1 MQRVFLLT
9 FILLTQG
16 VSLFAQPKWEVNL
29 SAGASNYLGDL
40 VEPPFPYLNTFAPAF
55 GAGIAFVPSPSVA
68 FELNLLNARLQGDD
82 HNIGEDNFMRRS
94 LRFESSLWELNLTT
108 RLEPLSAY
116 RYYEYGKFKGTML
129 PYFFIGGG
137 ITRFDAMV
145 EYRPE
150 TKAYFMELIEADQE
164 FSRKGMT
171 YALPFGAG
179 LRIDLNKRHA
189 LDIRAGVRP
198 TFTDYLDGVSLSG
211 NPESNDWYVVGSLR
225 FVSRLGDK
233 DSDKD
238 GIPDREDFCPLVAG
252 DISAKGCPDADGDGV
267 EDLEDICPYK
277 FGLLDLNGCPDL
289 DGDGLT
295 DMDDD
300 CPTLPGPEATDGC
313 PDKDGDG
320 VRDAVDWCPS
330 EAGTKMLNGC
340 PDCDGDD
347 VINWYDKC
355 PEVAGSPLYEG
366 CPVELYDFDKDGFP
380 NEVDLCPNVKGTLN
394 GCPDTDGDN
403 VPDEK
408 DKCPEIFGSS
418 EVFGCPVMTKKEL
431 ELLELATKAIKFETG
446 SAVLKPESK
455 TDLEGIIPILMNYP
469 NYHIEIQGHTDNVG
483 KAIRNQQLSEKRAAV
498 CYEFLTRMGIDTSR
512 VAFKGFGEE
521 RPIAK
526 NETAGGRKLNRRV
539 EFILTP
545 YVP

>member
-9 FILLTQG
+9 FFLFTQG
-16 VSLFAQPKWEVNL
+16 LTLSAQPKWEVNL

-68 FELNLLNARLQGDD
+68 FELNLLNARLKGDD
-82 HNIGEDNFMRRS
+82 HNIGEENFMRRS

-137 ITRFDAMV
+137 VATFDARV

-150 TKAYFMELIEADQE
+150 TKAYFMELIEADKALSE
-164 FSRKGMT
+164 KKMT
-171 YALPFGAG
+171 YTLPFGAG

-189 LDIRAGVRP
+189 LDIRAGIRP
-198 TFTDYLDGVSLSG
+198 TFTDYLDGISLSG

-277 FGLLDLNGCPDL
+277 FGILDLNGCPDL
-289 DGDGLT
+289 DGDGLA
-295 DMDDD
+295 DMEDD
-300 CPTLPGPEATDGC
+300 CPVVPGPRKTAGC

-320 VRDAVDWCPS
+320 IKDADDWCPG
-330 EAGTKMLNGC
+330 EFGTKLLNGC
-340 PDCDGDD
+340 PDCDQDG

-355 PEVAGSPLYEG
+355 PEVFGSPLYEG
-366 CPVELYDFDKDGFP
+366 CPVELYDSDGDGFK
-380 NEVDLCPNVKGTLN
+380 NEEDLCPVISGTFK
-394 GCPDTDGDN
+394 GCPDMDGDE
-403 VPDEK
+403 VPDDK
-408 DKCPEIFGSS
+408 DKCPQVYGSS
-418 EVFGCPVMTKKEL
+418 EAFGCPVMTKKEL

-455 TDLEGIIPILMNYP
+455 TNLERVVPILMNYP
-469 NYHIEIQGHTDNVG
+469 NYHIEIQGHTDNTG
-483 KAIRNQQLSEKRAAV
+483 KAIRNQQLSESRAAV
-498 CYEFLTRMGIDTSR
+498 CFEFLSNKGIDSKRMVFT
-512 VAFKGFGEE
+512 GFGED
-521 RPIAK
+521 RPIAE
-526 NETAGGRKLNRRV
+526 NETTRGRKLNRRV

-545 YVP
+545 FVP